1 MDDIEKICIAYC
13 GSGVDNG
20 SMDVHDL
27 APALLAFAD
36 FIIECNKVLT
46 NNDSAISV
54 KVDADFQ
61 KGSFEIHLELIK
73 TFMQQVQTIFGESR
87 LSLEETLAL
96 MGITGTVGKG
106 LISFVKWIRNRVIER
121 VEPDKDEPNVY
132 NVYVM
137 GDGDNKIQ
145 INSKVI
151 ELYQS
156 VSVRQNLEKAVS
168 PLGRDGIDRF
178 EIRKEENHRESVVS
192 SVSKDEMEYFKAP
205 DVTEAQINISEQTAF
220 VKLVKISFE
229 QNMKW
234 QLILHNEKISADIKD
249 EEFYQKIDHGE
260 ISFAKGDVLRVR
272 MIVKQTMKP
281 DGSIS
286 ARYTVMKVED
296 IIKRPQQVQLPL

>member
-205 DVTEAQINISEQTAF
+205 DVTEAQTNISEQTVF